1 MAAAKD
7 TIASAN
13 ESTLELIT
21 GIQNRIVEAH
31 KEFAAA
37 VAGLVP
43 EVPSWLPTA
52 DLPETPDPKELAEQ
66 SFAFQQQLLEAN
78 KAFTLGLLDA
88 WAQATPAS
96 SSGTKATKATKA
108 SSATK

>member
-1 MAAAKD
+1 MASTAKD
-7 TIASAN
+7 TITSAN
-13 ESTLELIT
+13 EATLELIT

-52 DLPETPDPKELAEQ
+52 DLPETADPKELAEQ

-78 KAFTLGLLDA
+78 KAFTLGLIEA
-88 WAQATPAS
+88 WAQTAPSQA
-96 SSGTKATKATKA
+96 TKATKATKA
-108 SSATK
+108 SATK

>member
-1 MAAAKD
+1 MASTAKD

-13 ESTLELIT
+13 ETTLELIT

-43 EVPSWLPTA
+43 DVPSWVPTA
-52 DLPETPDPKELAEQ
+52 DLPETPDPKDLVEQ

-78 KAFTLGLLDA
+78 KAFSLGLIEA
-88 WAQATPAS
+88 WSQTAPSQ
-96 SSGTKATKATKA
+96 SGTKATKAKA
-108 SSATK
+108 STTTK